1 MHARPLE
8 TTHHETTH
16 HEMTRSVL
24 AIAAAAL
31 ALACCSAEP
40 QLRARAYDLD
50 AAMPPLADDVNADA
64 QQGTGGGSS
73 GTASAAQSESFTV
86 SKGRDINAPMDNVIL
101 IGDQKPNGSAPSGD
115 EKGDCEGPGQ
125 GHWPVQVLDFRVWLQ
140 R

>member
-1 MHARPLE
+1 
-8 TTHHETTH
+8 
-16 HEMTRSVL
+16 MTRSVL

-115 EKGDCEGPGQ
+115 EKGDVNAPMVLRATDIQDERQ
-125 GHWPVQVLDFRVWLQ
+125 QVHGR
-140 R
+140 RSSAKRRTR